1 VNVFSLFRI
10 FEILKH
16 LCVLNNITGAIIQ
29 LEQKVNISYIICFVC
44 FDLKMV
50 LTKLE
55 WGTEYVQCSTIV
67 ISINDGHIRVKIP
80 EFLQLLLKHLIMVL
94 SKIIEP
100 LNAACLFLIVILFLA
115 LKDCK
120 I

>member
-1 VNVFSLFRI
+1 MEV
-10 FEILKH
+10 
-16 LCVLNNITGAIIQ
+16 
-29 LEQKVNISYIICFVC
+29 VC
-44 FDLKMV
+44 FSWFELKME

-55 WGTEYVQCSTIV
+55 WGTEYVQCSTVI